1 MKKHFFRKLGC
12 MFAVLLILSGA
23 VLLPDVAGGGAVYQ
37 AEAAPQ
43 KTAETSGK
51 EPEENVSRAQVHF
64 IDVGQGDATLILCD
78 GHAMLID
85 TGDND
90 RGTALQLYLSK
101 QGVKRLDYLVL
112 THPDADHIGGAD
124 VIITKFGIG
133 SVFMADF
140 KKDNKT
146 YQKVIT
152 ALADKKL
159 KWSVPRPG
167 RVYTLGGGK
176 FTILAPNGTYDDP
189 NNASIALLFQNG
201 DTRFLFTGDAQE
213 EAEQD
218 ILENGLS
225 VKADVY
231 QAGHHGSDT
240 SSCAEFLEAV
250 DPDYAVISCEE
261 GNSYG
266 HPHAAVLN
274 SLRAMGVKVFR
285 TDEQGTIVA
294 RSDGTK
300 ITWNSAPSDTWQAG
314 ERTGSGVQKQ
324 NAGGKTKGAY
334 IGNKSNGKLHRS
346 TCKKLPKEEN
356 RAVFDTKKEAV
367 DAGYDDPCKLCKP

>member
-1 MKKHFFRKLGC
+1 MNKHFFRKFWWI
-12 MFAVLLILSGA
+12 FAALLILTGTVTLPAPTSSEGA
-23 VLLPDVAGGGAVYQ
+23 YRV
-37 AEAAPQ
+37 EAAPQ
-43 KTAETSGK
+43 RTTQTAGK
-51 EPEENVSRAQVHF
+51 EPEDKTSRAEVHF
-64 IDVGQGDATLILCD
+64 IDVGQGDATLIVCD

-101 QGVKRLDYLVL
+101 QGIKRLDYLVL

-124 VIITKFGIG
+124 VIVTKFAIG
-133 SVFMADF
+133 NVFMTDF

-201 DTRFLFTGDAQE
+201 DTSFLFTGDVQE

-274 SLRAMGVKVFR
+274 SLRAMGVSVFL
-285 TDEQGTIVA
+285 TDEQGSMIA

-300 ITWNSAPSDTWQAG
+300 ITWNSAPSDTWKAG

-324 NAGGKTKGAY
+324 GAGTKGKGAY
-334 IGNKSNGKLHRS
+334 IGNKNNGKLHRA
-346 TCKKLPKEEN
+346 TCEKLPQKEN